1 MILCFFHQTVFEMPG
16 NEPTGTERFS
26 GRTSSSSWSS
36 CSIQDTWN
44 DSGGEP
50 KYQVPKSLTWPM
62 LIWIPG
68 CRLEWSQGY
77 TESHSSVINTVWP
90 HSQSLD
96 QEKSSCGLGHSS
108 WVYGILELVLGLIFT
123 DIYLSYCLWLLNFNF
138 QYFALEKY
146 GFVVDNEVVK
156 WNGIFS
162 EVLGD
167 IYLFCLILILSPLI
181 YFIWFLFNQRPLII
195 LISCSPPRPTVLW
208 L

>member
-50 KYQVPKSLTWPM
+50 KDQVAKSLTWPM

-96 QEKSSCGLGHSS
+96 QVKSSCGLGHSS
-108 WVYGILELVLGLIFT
+108 WGYDILELVLGLIFT
-123 DIYLSYCLWLLNFNF
+123 DIYLLIVYGYWILIFNILLLRSMVLLWTTRSW
-138 QYFALEKY
+138 
-146 GFVVDNEVVK
+146 NEME
-156 WNGIFS
+156 FS
-162 EVLGD
+162 LKCWG
-167 IYLFCLILILSPLI
+167 IYLCL
-181 YFIWFLFNQRPLII
+181 
-195 LISCSPPRPTVLW
+195 VLY
-208 L
+208 

>member
-44 DSGGEP
+44 YSGGEP
-50 KYQVPKSLTWPM
+50 KDQVAKSLTWPM

-96 QEKSSCGLGHSS
+96 QEQSSCGLGHSS
-108 WVYGILELVLGLIFT
+108 WGYDILELVLGLIFT

-138 QYFALEKY
+138 KYFALEKY
-146 GFVVDNEVVK
+146 GFVVDDKVLK
-156 WNGIFS
+156 WNGISLKCWGIYICF
-162 EVLGD
+162 VL
-167 IYLFCLILILSPLI
+167 Y
-181 YFIWFLFNQRPLII
+181 
-195 LISCSPPRPTVLW
+195 
-208 L
+208 